1 MVNPLLTRV
10 YNKTVDNFTTDF
22 GIKFRRVIGK
32 PFRFVLRKATK
43 RKVIIDRYPK
53 LKKDETYIF
62 VSNHSFD
69 EDIVSGLGNI
79 DRNAWLLNGSTHQL
93 KYNPQMYAAWVN
105 GMIYVSRTSDKSRK
119 DSVKKMLRI
128 LDNKSSIFMFPEG
141 GWNNTENLLMQ
152 PLFSGP
158 WILARETGCKVVPLV
173 SFNEHDD
180 KNIYIRVADPLDIGS
195 MEKEK
200 ALTLLRDQMATM
212 IWMIMEEHCE
222 IAHRSQLSYERFMDE
237 RRREYMHAKWRADV
251 WDEELTF
258 YHDKNHPLPQK
269 IREFVD
275 NVAITVDN
283 AWILAPI
290 LVQREIDKKH
300 DFTAYMHE
308 NWDKDN

>member
-158 WILARETGCKVVPLV
+158 WILARETRCKVVPLV
-173 SFNEHDD
+173 SFNEHDS
-180 KNIYIRVADPLDIGS
+180 KNIYIRVQEPLDLGS
-195 MEKEK
+195 MKKEK
-200 ALTLLRDQMATM
+200 ALVLLRDQMATM
-212 IWMIMEEHCE
+212 IWKIMEDHCR
-222 IAHRSQLSYERFMDE
+222 IADRSQLSYGEFMDE

-275 NVAITVDN
+275 NVNITVDN

>member
-43 RKVIIDRYPK
+43 RKVIIDSYPK

-158 WILARETGCKVVPLV
+158 WILARETECKVVPLV

-180 KNIYIRVADPLDIGS
+180 RNIYIRVADPLDIGS

-212 IWMIMEEHCE
+212 IWKIMEEHCE
-222 IAHRSQLSYERFMDE
+222 MAHRSQLSYERFMDE

>member
-43 RKVIIDRYPK
+43 RNIIIDSYPK
-53 LKKDETYIF
+53 LKKDEAYIF

-105 GMIYVSRTSDKSRK
+105 GMIYVSRISDKSRK

-158 WILARETGCKVVPLV
+158 WILAKETGCKVVPFI
-173 SFNEHDD
+173 SFNEYDGN
-180 KNIYIRVADPLDIGS
+180 NIYIRVADPLDLGC

-212 IWMIMEEHCE
+212 IWMIMEQHCK
-222 IAHRSQLSYERFMDE
+222 IVDRAQLSYEMFMEE
-237 RRREYMHAKWRADV
+237 RRKEYMHAQWRQDV

>member
-43 RKVIIDRYPK
+43 RNIIIDSYPK

-158 WILARETGCKVVPLV
+158 WILARETGCKVVPFV

-180 KNIYIRVADPLDIGS
+180 RNIYIRVADPLDIGS

-200 ALTLLRDQMATM
+200 ALTNLRDQMATM
-212 IWMIMEEHCE
+212 IWKIMEEHCE

>member
-43 RKVIIDRYPK
+43 RKVIIDSYPK

-158 WILARETGCKVVPLV
+158 WILARETGCKVVPFV

-180 KNIYIRVADPLDIGS
+180 RNIYIRVADPLDIGS

-200 ALTLLRDQMATM
+200 ALTNLRDQMATM
-212 IWMIMEEHCE
+212 IWKIMEEHCE

>member
-43 RKVIIDRYPK
+43 RNIIIDSYPK

-180 KNIYIRVADPLDIGS
+180 RNIYIRVADPLYIGS

-200 ALTLLRDQMATM
+200 ALVLLRDQMATM
-212 IWMIMEEHCE
+212 IWKIMEEHCQ
-222 IAHRSQLSYERFMDE
+222 IADRSQLSYGEFMDE
-237 RRREYMHAKWRADV
+237 RRREYMRAQWRADV

-300 DFTAYMHE
+300 DFIAYMHE
-308 NWDKDN
+308 NWDRDN

>member
-32 PFRFVLRKATK
+32 PFRFILRKATK
-43 RKVIIDRYPK
+43 RKVIIDSYPK

>member
-32 PFRFVLRKATK
+32 PFRFILRKATK
-43 RKVIIDRYPK
+43 RKVIIDSYPK

-180 KNIYIRVADPLDIGS
+180 RNIYIRVADPLYIGS

-200 ALTLLRDQMATM
+200 ALTILRDQMATM
-212 IWMIMEEHCE
+212 IWKIMEEHCE

-275 NVAITVDN
+275 NVNITVDN

>member
-43 RKVIIDRYPK
+43 RKVIIDSYPK

-105 GMIYVSRTSDKSRK
+105 GMIYVSRTLDKSRK

-158 WILARETGCKVVPLV
+158 WILARETECKVVPLV

-180 KNIYIRVADPLDIGS
+180 RNIYIRVADPLDIGS

-212 IWMIMEEHCE
+212 IWKIMEQHCK
-222 IAHRSQLSYERFMDE
+222 IVDRAQLSYEMFMEE
-237 RRREYMHAKWRADV
+237 RRREYMRAKWRADV

-258 YHDKNHPLPQK
+258 YYDKNHPLPQK

>member
-43 RKVIIDRYPK
+43 RNIIIDSYPK
-53 LKKDETYIF
+53 LKKDEAYIF

-158 WILARETGCKVVPLV
+158 WILARETGCKVVPFV

-180 KNIYIRVADPLDIGS
+180 RNIYIRVADPLDIGS

-200 ALTLLRDQMATM
+200 ALTNLRDQMATM
-212 IWMIMEEHCE
+212 IWKIMEEHCE

>member
-10 YNKTVDNFTTDF
+10 YNKTIDNFTTDF

-43 RKVIIDRYPK
+43 RKVIIDSYPK

-93 KYNPQMYAAWVN
+93 KYNFQMYAAWVN
-105 GMIYVSRTSDKSRK
+105 GMIYVSRISDKSRK

-128 LDNKSSIFMFPEG
+128 LYNKSSIFMFPEG

-158 WILARETGCKVVPLV
+158 WILARETGCKVVPFV

-180 KNIYIRVADPLDIGS
+180 RNIYIRVADPLDIGS

-200 ALTLLRDQMATM
+200 ALTILRDQMATM
-212 IWMIMEEHCE
+212 IWKIMEEHCE
-222 IAHRSQLSYERFMDE
+222 IADRSQLSYERFMDE

-275 NVAITVDN
+275 NVNITVDN

-290 LVQREIDKKH
+290 LVQREIDKRH

>member
-43 RKVIIDRYPK
+43 RKVIIDSYPK

-93 KYNPQMYAAWVN
+93 KYNSQMYAAWVN
-105 GMIYVSRTSDKSRK
+105 GMIYVSRISDKSRK

-128 LDNKSSIFMFPEG
+128 LNNKSSIFMFPEG

-158 WILARETGCKVVPLV
+158 WILAKETGCKVVPFV

-180 KNIYIRVADPLDIGS
+180 RNIYIRVADPLYIGS

-200 ALTLLRDQMATM
+200 ALTILRDQMATM
-212 IWMIMEEHCE
+212 IWKIMEEHCE

-237 RRREYMHAKWRADV
+237 RRKEYMHAQWRQDV

-275 NVAITVDN
+275 NVTITADN

>member
-43 RKVIIDRYPK
+43 RKVIIDSYPK

-93 KYNPQMYAAWVN
+93 KYNSQMYAAWVN
-105 GMIYVSRTSDKSRK
+105 GMIYVSRISDKSRK

-128 LDNKSSIFMFPEG
+128 LNNKSSIFMFPEG

-158 WILARETGCKVVPLV
+158 WILAKETGCKVVPFV

-180 KNIYIRVADPLDIGS
+180 RNIYIRVADPLDIGS

-200 ALTLLRDQMATM
+200 ALTILRDQMATM
-212 IWMIMEEHCE
+212 IWKIMEEHFE
-222 IAHRSQLSYERFMDE
+222 IADRSQLSYERFMDE
-237 RRREYMHAKWRADV
+237 RRKEYMHAQWRQDV

-275 NVAITVDN
+275 NVTITVDN

-290 LVQREIDKKH
+290 LVQREFDKKH

>member
-43 RKVIIDRYPK
+43 RKVIIDSYPK

-158 WILARETGCKVVPLV
+158 WILARETECKVVPLV

-180 KNIYIRVADPLDIGS
+180 RNIYIRVADPLDIGS

-212 IWMIMEEHCE
+212 IWKIMEEHCE
-222 IAHRSQLSYERFMDE
+222 IADRSQLSYERFMDE

-275 NVAITVDN
+275 NVTITVDN

>member
-43 RKVIIDRYPK
+43 RNIIIDSYPK
-53 LKKDETYIF
+53 LKKDEAYIF

-105 GMIYVSRTSDKSRK
+105 GMIYVSRISDKSRK

-158 WILARETGCKVVPLV
+158 WILAKETGCKVVPFI
-173 SFNEHDD
+173 SFNEHDGN
-180 KNIYIRVADPLDIGS
+180 NIYIRVADPLDLGC

-212 IWMIMEEHCE
+212 IWKIMEDHCE

-237 RRREYMHAKWRADV
+237 RRKEYMHAQWRQDV